1 MTGFTY
7 TEIGAT
13 RDPAALPPGYNHL
26 HYRTTIGTG
35 RRAFAA
41 AGAAVVEWR
50 MHAGMH
56 VRPRTEAP
64 RAEPGVE
71 LTLTLGVRPL
81 SVVAP
86 CRVVWA
92 TADDNS
98 IGFAYGTLSGHPERG
113 EEAFLVELADD
124 DRVHFTVTAFSTP
137 AAWYTRA
144 AGPLV
149 PVLQHTYA
157 RACAH
162 VLRRIASF
170 V

>member
-1 MTGFTY
+1 MNGFTY
-7 TEIGAT
+7 TEVGAT
-13 RDPAALPPGYNHL
+13 RDPSTLPPGYNHL
-26 HYRTTIGTG
+26 RYRSAIGTG
-35 RRAFAA
+35 RRAFTA

-56 VRPRTEAP
+56 VRPRAEAS
-64 RAEPGVE
+64 RAAPGVD

-81 SVVAP
+81 CVVAP
-86 CRVVWA
+86 CRVVWS
-92 TADDNS
+92 TTDDRA
-98 IGFAYGTLSGHPERG
+98 IGFAYGTLDGHPERG

-124 DRVHFTVTAFSTP
+124 DTVYFTITAFSRP
-137 AAWYTRA
+137 AVWYSRA
-144 AGPLV
+144 TGPLV
-149 PVLQHTYA
+149 PVLQHAYA